1 MYILFHLKLSEENSV
16 KVTDVG
22 VSKPAIDIT
31 GTIAGT
37 PVYVA
42 PEVFNSQV
50 YDCKA
55 DIYSLGLIFWEMWFG
70 EQAFAHAPV
79 KSLARFFAYVD
90 RGYRPQN
97 LKGCNPPAPRWKS
110 LMNRCWDGIPKKRP
124 TAREC
129 EGEMTKMLE
138 EVVGQL

>member
-1 MYILFHLKLSEENSV
+1 MHILSHLKLSEENSV

-31 GTIAGT
+31 GTIIGT

-55 DIYSLGLIFWEMWFG
+55 NIYSLGFILWEMWFG
-70 EQAFAHAPV
+70 EEAFAGAPV
-79 KSLARFFAYVD
+79 KNLADFFAYLD
-90 RGYRPQN
+90 RGFRPEN
-97 LKGCNPPAPRWKS
+97 LKDCNPPVPRWEA
-110 LMNRCWDGIPKKRP
+110 LMNRCWNKNPKERP

-129 EGEMTKMLE
+129 EEEMTRMLQ